1 MSIRDELDEY
11 LRGCPDPDAVW
22 PRWLVRKSSRLLWE
36 CRKALNG
43 AQLEKKMLSRYIEE
57 YQQTN
62 HYVLEDLEALATDI
76 DEMRIN
82 RGQKAFLKGR
92 LQEIYD
98 MINEID
104 GEEDD

>member
-1 MSIRDELDEY
+1 MDVHNELNQY
-11 LRGCPDPDAVW
+11 LEGCPDPDEVW
-22 PRWLVRKSSRLLWE
+22 PRWLVKKSSRLLWK
-36 CRKALNG
+36 CRKALNS
-43 AQLEKKMLSRYIEE
+43 AQAEKKMLNRYIEE

-62 HYVLEDLEALATDI
+62 HYVLDDLEALATDI

-82 RGQKAFLKGR
+82 RGQKDFLKGR
-92 LQEIYD
+92 LEEIYI